1 MRQAN
6 KAVQRERFPI
16 PNVEDT
22 LYQMN
27 GATVFS
33 KLDLTQSFHQIE
45 LEESY
50 RYITTFVCHK
60 GLYRY
65 KRLMFR
71 INSAPELH
79 QRIVQ
84 QTIQDIPGCKN
95 LVDDIIIYAKN
106 QHDHDKTLHALLS
119 RFRQKNLTLN
129 RNKCEFNKSE
139 LKFMGHTLSKNGVKP
154 DDSKVQCKNFK
165 DQLRPP
171 RFEAF

>member
-33 KLDLTQSFHQIE
+33 KLDLPQSFHQIE
-45 LEESY
+45 LEESS

-65 KRLMFR
+65 KRLMFG

-79 QRIVQ
+79 QRIIQ
-84 QTIQDIPGCKN
+84 QIIPDIPGCKN

-106 QHDHDKTLHALLS
+106 QQDHDKTLHALLS
-119 RFRQKNLTLN
+119 RFR
-129 RNKCEFNKSE
+129 
-139 LKFMGHTLSKNGVKP
+139 
-154 DDSKVQCKNFK
+154 
-165 DQLRPP
+165 
-171 RFEAF
+171 